1 MRRMTRLAGRGEL
14 SARPSVEQLS
24 LGSYPTY
31 AEAQQV
37 VDCLAD
43 HHFEV
48 ATIDREK
55 WTHDALRGLPG
66 GVG

>member
-1 MRRMTRLAGRGEL
+1 M
-14 SARPSVEQLS
+14 
-24 LGSYPTY
+24 
-31 AEAQQV
+31 